1 MSMVVNT
8 NVSSLTAQ
16 RSLASS
22 SRMLDTAM
30 ERLSTGS
37 KINSASD
44 DAAGL
49 AIVQRMTSQIQG
61 LQMAVKN
68 ANDGISMTQSI
79 EGALVEVSDMLQR
92 LRELSIQAANATST
106 DVDRSYI
113 QEEVNLL
120 IAEISRISSNTRY
133 NGQLVLDG
141 SFTNRQLQVGTE
153 GGEVINFSVD
163 STAANQ
169 LGSFN
174 ITGDRIEAQLGNGAG
189 SFASIVDSAD
199 DIIING
205 ASLSKTI
212 DVIANDSAEAV
223 AAKINAVTGET
234 KVSAEAKTFAHLY
247 SNYATDETYSVKV
260 NNVTTGQFA
269 ISNGNVADAVDKI
282 NAISGSTGVTAQATT
297 DNKVRLQSLAGANI
311 LVENESTGTN
321 LRVQSVGHDGES
333 TFPQKAWHMG
343 IATTTTTT
351 TDGAADGTYT
361 LLQRS
366 TNQTFTFTVDATID
380 GDESIANLEAD
391 INAIAGV
398 SGFKVT
404 ANGSLANSPLVTATE
419 DFGDFDIFSGTDIT
433 AAGTLQ
439 TFVGQATKATLDLD
453 DATWDTGGAGASAS
467 YILRNSSTGT
477 DYTFTVTQAA
487 AGGPTSTEVLAG
499 LNAIADVGT
508 FSHSAA
514 AVAGADA
521 VIYGPADFGNWTIRT
536 AADAATDTTIDVAG
550 DLNLLDVAL
559 AAGNSS
565 NDAATVTGT
574 ISLSSSKSFSVTQSN
589 EASGVATDPDVA
601 TGSTAN
607 DNYFVTRAATLNSVS
622 NIDLRSTAKAGLA
635 IETIDGAIEKISSM
649 RADLGAVENRL
660 EHTVS
665 NLMNVAENTSASRS
679 RIEDADFSIESANL
693 AKSQVLQQAGT
704 AMLAQANARS
714 QLVLQLLQ

>member
-16 RSLASS
+16 RSLAASS
-22 SRMLDTAM
+22 NMLDTAM

-49 AIVQRMTSQIQG
+49 AIVQRMTAQIQG

-120 IAEISRISSNTRY
+120 IAEISRISANTRY
-133 NGQLVLDG
+133 NGQHVLDG
-141 SFTNRQLQVGTE
+141 TFSNVQLQVGTE
-153 GGEVINFSVD
+153 GGETINFSVD

-212 DVIANDSAEAV
+212 DVVANDSAQAV
-223 AAKINAVTGET
+223 ASKINAVSGDT
-234 KVSAEAKTFAHLY
+234 KVTAEAKTYAYLY
-247 SNYATDETYSVKV
+247 SNFATDETYSIKV
-260 NNVTTGQFA
+260 NNVTTGVFA
-269 ISNGNVADAVDKI
+269 IASGNVKDAVDKI
-282 NAISGSTGVTAQATT
+282 NAISGSTGITAMATD
-297 DNKVRLQSLAGANI
+297 DNKVRLESLVGENI
-311 LVENESTGTN
+311 LIENESTGTN
-321 LRVQSVGHDGES
+321 LRVQAVGHDGSS

-343 IATTTTTT
+343 IATTAGAT

-366 TNQTFTFTVDATID
+366 TNQTYTFTVDAVIS
-380 GDESIANLEAD
+380 GDETIARLEAD

-398 SGFKVT
+398 SGFKVS

-439 TFVGQATKATLDLD
+439 TFAGQGTKATLDLD
-453 DATWDTGGAGASAS
+453 DATWDTGGANSSAN
-467 YILRNSSTGT
+467 YILRNSDTGK
-477 DYTFTVTQAA
+477 DYSFTVTHAATNGPTGAEVLTGLNAIEDVGTFAQSAAAA
-487 AGGPTSTEVLAG
+487 AGGDMVL
-499 LNAIADVGT
+499 
-508 FSHSAA
+508 
-514 AVAGADA
+514 
-521 VIYGPADFGNWTIRT
+521 YGPADFGNWTILT
-536 AADAATDTTIDVAG
+536 AAGAATDTTIDVAG

-565 NDAATVTGT
+565 NDAATVSGT

-589 EASGVATDPDVA
+589 EVSGVATDPAVA

-607 DNYFVTRAATLNSVS
+607 DNYFITRAAALNSVS

-635 IETIDGAIEKISSM
+635 IATIDGAIEKISSM
-649 RADLGAVENRL
+649 RADLGAIENRL

-665 NLMNVAENTSASRS
+665 NLMNVAENTAASRS
-679 RIEDADFSIESANL
+679 RIEDADFSVESANL

>member
-16 RSLASS
+16 RSLAASS
-22 SRMLDTAM
+22 NMLDTAM

-49 AIVQRMTSQIQG
+49 AIVQRMTAQIQG

-120 IAEISRISSNTRY
+120 IAEISRISANTRY
-133 NGQLVLDG
+133 NGQHVLDG
-141 SFTNRQLQVGTE
+141 TFSNVQLQVGTE
-153 GGEVINFSVD
+153 GGETINLSVD

-205 ASLSKTI
+205 ASLSRTI
-212 DVIANDSAEAV
+212 DVVANDSAQAV
-223 AAKINAVTGET
+223 ASKINAVSGDT
-234 KVSAEAKTFAHLY
+234 KVTAEAKTYAYLY
-247 SNYATDETYSVKV
+247 SNFATDETYSIKV
-260 NNVTTGQFA
+260 NNVTTGVFA
-269 ISNGNVADAVDKI
+269 IASGNVKDAVDKI
-282 NAISGSTGVTAQATT
+282 NAISGSTGITAMATD
-297 DNKVRLQSLAGANI
+297 DNKVRLESLVGENI
-311 LVENESTGTN
+311 LIENESTGTN
-321 LRVQSVGHDGES
+321 LRVQAVGHNGSS

-343 IATTTTTT
+343 IATTTGTT

-366 TNQTFTFTVDATID
+366 TNQTYTFTVDAVID
-380 GDESIANLEAD
+380 GDETIARLEAD

-439 TFVGQATKATLDLD
+439 TFAGQATKATLDLD
-453 DATWDTGGAGASAS
+453 DSTWDTGGANASAN
-467 YILRNSSTGT
+467 YILRNSDTGK

-487 AGGPTSTEVLAG
+487 TDGPTGAEVLTG
-499 LNAIADVGT
+499 LNAIEDVGT
-508 FSHSAA
+508 FKQSATTA
-514 AVAGADA
+514 AGGDMVL
-521 VIYGPADFGNWTIRT
+521 YGPADFGNWTILE
-536 AADAATDTTIDVAG
+536 ADETATDTTINVQG

-565 NDAATVTGT
+565 NDAATVSGT

-589 EASGVATDPDVA
+589 EVSGVATDPAVA

-607 DNYFVTRAATLNSVS
+607 DNYFITRAAALNSVS

-635 IETIDGAIEKISSM
+635 IATIDGAIEKISSM
-649 RADLGAVENRL
+649 RADLGAIENRL

-665 NLMNVAENTSASRS
+665 NLMNVAENTAASRS
-679 RIEDADFSIESANL
+679 RIEDADFSVESANL

>member
-1 MSMVVNT
+1 
-8 NVSSLTAQ
+8 
-16 RSLASS
+16 
-22 SRMLDTAM
+22 M

-120 IAEISRISSNTRY
+120 IAEITRISANTRY
-133 NGQLVLDG
+133 NGQHVLDG
-141 SFTNRQLQVGTE
+141 TFSNVQLQVGTE
-153 GGEVINFSVD
+153 GGETINFSVD

-212 DVIANDSAEAV
+212 DVVANDSAQAV
-223 AAKINAVTGET
+223 ASKINAVSGDT
-234 KVSAEAKTFAHLY
+234 KVTAEAKTFAYLY
-247 SNYATDETYSVKV
+247 SNFATDETYSVKI

-269 ISNGNVADAVDKI
+269 IASGNVKDAVDKI
-282 NAISGSTGVTAQATT
+282 NAISGSTGITAMATD
-297 DNKVRLQSLAGANI
+297 DNKVRLESIVGENI

-321 LRVQSVGHDGES
+321 LRVQAVGHDGSS

-343 IATTTTTT
+343 IATTTGTT

-366 TNQTFTFTVDATID
+366 TNQTYTFTVDAVID
-380 GDESIANLEAD
+380 GDETIARLEAD

-439 TFVGQATKATLDLD
+439 TFAGQATKATLDLD
-453 DATWDTGGAGASAS
+453 DSTWDTGGANASAN
-467 YILRNSSTGT
+467 YILRNSDTGK

-487 AGGPTSTEVLAG
+487 TDGPTGVEVLAG
-499 LNAIADVGT
+499 LNAIEDVGT
-508 FSHSAA
+508 FSQSAA
-514 AVAGADA
+514 AAAGADM
-521 VIYGPADFGNWTIRT
+521 VLYGPADFGNWTILE
-536 AADAATDTTIDVAG
+536 ADATATDTTINVQG

-565 NDAATVTGT
+565 NDSATVSGT

-589 EASGVATDPDVA
+589 EASGVATDPAVA

-607 DNYFVTRAATLNSVS
+607 DNYFITRAATLNSVS

-649 RADLGAVENRL
+649 RADLGAIENRL

-665 NLMNVAENTSASRS
+665 NLMNVAENTAAARS
-679 RIEDADFSIESANL
+679 RIEDADFSVESANL

>member
-16 RSLASS
+16 RSLAASS
-22 SRMLDTAM
+22 NMLDTAM

-49 AIVQRMTSQIQG
+49 AIVQRMTAQIQG

-120 IAEISRISSNTRY
+120 IAEISRISANTRY
-133 NGQLVLDG
+133 NGQHVLDG
-141 SFTNRQLQVGTE
+141 TFSNVQLQVGTE
-153 GGEVINFSVD
+153 GGETINFSVD

-212 DVIANDSAEAV
+212 DVVANDSAQAV
-223 AAKINAVTGET
+223 ASKINAVSGDT
-234 KVSAEAKTFAHLY
+234 KVTAEAKTYAYLY
-247 SNYATDETYSVKV
+247 SNFATDETYSIKV
-260 NNVTTGQFA
+260 NNVTTGVFA
-269 ISNGNVADAVDKI
+269 IASGNVKDAVDKI
-282 NAISGSTGVTAQATT
+282 NAISGSTGITAMATD
-297 DNKVRLQSLAGANI
+297 DNKVRLESLVGENI
-311 LVENESTGTN
+311 LIENESTGTN
-321 LRVQSVGHDGES
+321 LRVQAVGHNGSS

-343 IATTTTTT
+343 IATTTGTT

-366 TNQTFTFTVDATID
+366 TNQTYTFTVDAVID
-380 GDESIANLEAD
+380 GDETIARLEAD

-439 TFVGQATKATLDLD
+439 TFAGQATKATLDLD
-453 DATWDTGGAGASAS
+453 DSTWDTGGANASAN
-467 YILRNSSTGT
+467 YILRNSDTGK

-487 AGGPTSTEVLAG
+487 TDGPTGAEVLTG
-499 LNAIADVGT
+499 LNAIEDVGT
-508 FSHSAA
+508 FKQSATTA
-514 AVAGADA
+514 AGGDMVL
-521 VIYGPADFGNWTIRT
+521 YGPADFGNWTILE
-536 AADAATDTTIDVAG
+536 ADETATDTTINVQG

-565 NDAATVTGT
+565 NDAATVSGT

-589 EASGVATDPDVA
+589 EVSGVATDPAVA

-607 DNYFVTRAATLNSVS
+607 DNYFITRAAALNSVS

-635 IETIDGAIEKISSM
+635 IATIDGAIEKISSM
-649 RADLGAVENRL
+649 RADLGAIENRL

-665 NLMNVAENTSASRS
+665 NLMNVAENTAASRS
-679 RIEDADFSIESANL
+679 RIEDADFSVESANL